1 LNETVLWL
9 LYFVG
14 AAAAFAAV
22 YRLGWKIV
30 PSTLGGTAIAT
41 LGWALLYFTTDE
53 DKRPIFWKLDLS
65 MNVSFALIFAALG
78 AAVAYFILSRN
89 AVRRESPRD

>member
-1 LNETVLWL
+1 MNETILWL
-9 LYFVG
+9 LYLVG

-41 LGWALLYFTTDE
+41 LGWAVLYFSTE
-53 DKRPIFWKLDLS
+53 ADKRPTFWKVDLS
-65 MNVSFALIFAALG
+65 MNISFAVIFAAVG
-78 AAVAYFILSRN
+78 AAIGFALTSRN
-89 AVRRESPRD
+89 AVRREPPRD

>member
-1 LNETVLWL
+1 LNETILWL

-30 PSTLGGTAIAT
+30 PSTLAGTAIAT
-41 LGWALLYFTTDE
+41 LGWAILYFATE
-53 DKRPIFWKLDLS
+53 ADKRPKWWKLDLS
-65 MNVSFALIFAALG
+65 LNVSFAVIFAAAG
-78 AAVAYFILSRN
+78 AALAFALVSRN
-89 AVRRESPRD
+89 AVRREPPRD